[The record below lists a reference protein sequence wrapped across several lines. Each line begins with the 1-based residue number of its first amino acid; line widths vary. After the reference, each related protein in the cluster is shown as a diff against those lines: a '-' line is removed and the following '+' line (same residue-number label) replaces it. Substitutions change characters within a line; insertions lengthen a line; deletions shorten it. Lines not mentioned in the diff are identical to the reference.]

1 MPDLVERARLT
12 DQKLISAARYP
23 GADIPQI
30 HILRSERKAAEAQLG
45 EALWEMV
52 DWIREGPKVGFSD
65 VETMQAVTEYN
76 TELANII
83 EERLEH
89 ANLEKPK

>member
-1 MPDLVERARLT
+1 MPDLVQRARLT
-12 DQKLISAARYP
+12 DQKLINAARYP

-30 HILRSERKAAEAQLG
+30 HILKSERKAADAQLG
-45 EALWEMV
+45 EALWEIV

-65 VETMQAVTEYN
+65 VEMMQAVTEYN

-83 EERLEH
+83 EERLKH
-89 ANLEKPK
+89 ASLERAK